1 MEDIGNSVDKRHRI
15 GYYQWVPLMLI
26 CQAILFYVPRALWRA
41 FNVYSGIAVH
51 TITDA
56 AIESQRDKEYD
67 KSDKLMGF
75 MVRHT
80 GRYLKDLR
88 RSISDSAAAGNER
101 CRRALL
107 QMRGS
112 YLTVLYMVVKLV
124 YLGNIVGQ
132 SFLLNVFLGTNYH
145 LYGVE
150 VIRKMTSGQD
160 WTTSDRFPR
169 VTLCDVEIRRVG
181 NVHRHTVQCTLPMNL
196 LNEIFFIFLWFWFVF
211 VGLVTI
217 GSLIIWLINSISVKR
232 QTKLV
237 RGHLYAVGKLRST
250 TMADNKKKLEEFVTG
265 YLRRDGCFILRMVSK
280 NASDVIAAEL
290 TSGLW
295 DHFNKHQYRPRRLMS
310 RMDTVDA
317 AGLLASPAVEKYD

>member
-1 MEDIGNSVDKRHRI
+1 MDKRHRI

-41 FNVYSGIAVH
+41 FNAYSGIAVH

-56 AIESQRDKEYD
+56 AIESQSDKEYN

-88 RSISDSAAAGNER
+88 RSIIDSTSENER
-101 CRRALL
+101 CRRILL

-112 YLTVLYMVVKLV
+112 YLTVLYMIVKLV
-124 YLGNIVGQ
+124 YLGNIIGQ

-145 LYGVE
+145 LYGIE

-169 VTLCDVEIRRVG
+169 VTLCDVEIRRLG
-181 NVHRHTVQCTLPMNL
+181 NIHRHTVQCTLPMNL
-196 LNEIFFIFLWFWFVF
+196 LNEIFFIFLWFWFAF

-217 GSLIIWLINSISVKR
+217 GSLIVWLINSVSVRR

-237 RGHLYAVGKLRST
+237 RGHLYAVGKLRSS
-250 TMADNKKKLEEFVTG
+250 TMDENKKRLEEFVTG

-295 DHFNKHQYRPRRLMS
+295 DHYNKTLGKPKVPNG
-310 RMDTVDA
+310 MDTIDGTE
-317 AGLLASPAVEKYD
+317 GLLEVFNDKHD